1 MGATYKNNI
10 ELTIFGESHGKAIG
24 ITIGNLPSGIQI
36 DLDEVA
42 RDMKRRAPGQNKMS
56 TARKEADQV
65 EILSGLQDG
74 ITTGAPLTGVIY
86 NSDQHSK
93 DYSLLKTNMRPGHSD
108 YPAYIKYKGF
118 NDVRGGGHFS
128 GRITAPIVFAG
139 NIAKQILK
147 QKGIVVGAHILSIGN
162 VKDERFP
169 YNVDETLLSSLSQK
183 QYPTIKE
190 DVFEK
195 MEATI
200 LKAREKG
207 LKFVPCTGR
216 AFNMIPDILKEI
228 GTYDQAGEYSLCFNG
243 GLIVE
248 NKNNKVLHF
257 KGLEFDKAKEIF
269 DNARDLDVCVLVF
282 TLDCCYIF
290 HADEDEIQRKIAQ
303 KAKFEVIDDFDIS
316 FLKHEKI
323 AKILYEKR
331 DMDYLKVLALK
342 LPQSIQDTC
351 SIAFSS
357 GRYLEMNTKGVD
369 KGYGMRWLVDY
380 LGYDMD
386 ETIGI
391 GDNYND
397 VEMIKT
403 AKLGCA
409 VACASDDI
417 KELAQYVTKKDYDEG
432 AVSEVIEKFVLGED
446 HE

>member
-36 DLDEVA
+36 DLGEVS

-195 MEATI
+195 N
-200 LKAREKG
+200 
-207 LKFVPCTGR
+207 GR
-216 AFNMIPDILKEI
+216 QLF
-228 GTYDQAGEYSLCFNG
+228 
-243 GLIVE
+243 
-248 NKNNKVLHF
+248 
-257 KGLEFDKAKEIF
+257 
-269 DNARDLDVCVLVF
+269 
-282 TLDCCYIF
+282 
-290 HADEDEIQRKIAQ
+290 
-303 KAKFEVIDDFDIS
+303 
-316 FLKHEKI
+316 
-323 AKILYEKR
+323 
-331 DMDYLKVLALK
+331 
-342 LPQSIQDTC
+342 
-351 SIAFSS
+351 
-357 GRYLEMNTKGVD
+357 
-369 KGYGMRWLVDY
+369 
-380 LGYDMD
+380 
-386 ETIGI
+386 
-391 GDNYND
+391 
-397 VEMIKT
+397 
-403 AKLGCA
+403 
-409 VACASDDI
+409 
-417 KELAQYVTKKDYDEG
+417 
-432 AVSEVIEKFVLGED
+432 
-446 HE
+446 

>member
-36 DLDEVA
+36 DLDEVS

-147 QKGIVVGAHILSIGN
+147 QKGIIVGAHILSIGKI
-162 VKDERFP
+162 KDEKFP
-169 YNVDETLLSSLSQK
+169 VNVDDEMLLKLSEK

-195 MEATI
+195 MEETI
-200 LKAREKG
+200 LKAKENLDSVGGKIECVA
-207 LKFVPCTGR
+207 LHVPPGVGEP
-216 AFNMIPDILKEI
+216 FFDSLESHLSSLMFSIPGNL
-228 GTYDQAGEYSLCFNG
+228 
-243 GLIVE
+243 
-248 NKNNKVLHF
+248 
-257 KGLEFDKAKEIF
+257 
-269 DNARDLDVCVLVF
+269 
-282 TLDCCYIF
+282 
-290 HADEDEIQRKIAQ
+290 
-303 KAKFEVIDDFDIS
+303 
-316 FLKHEKI
+316 
-323 AKILYEKR
+323 
-331 DMDYLKVLALK
+331 
-342 LPQSIQDTC
+342 
-351 SIAFSS
+351 
-357 GRYLEMNTKGVD
+357 
-369 KGYGMRWLVDY
+369 
-380 LGYDMD
+380 
-386 ETIGI
+386 TI
-391 GDNYND
+391 
-397 VEMIKT
+397 
-403 AKLGCA
+403 
-409 VACASDDI
+409 
-417 KELAQYVTKKDYDEG
+417 
-432 AVSEVIEKFVLGED
+432 
-446 HE
+446 

>member
-36 DLDEVA
+36 DLDEVS

-147 QKGIVVGAHILSIGN
+147 QKGIIIGAHILSIGKI
-162 VKDERFP
+162 KDEKFP
-169 YNVDETLLSSLSQK
+169 VNVDDEMLLKLSEK

-195 MEATI
+195 MEETI
-200 LKAREKG
+200 LKAKENLDSVGGKIECVA
-207 LKFVPCTGR
+207 LHVPAGVGEP
-216 AFNMIPDILKEI
+216 FFDSLESHLSSLMFSIPAVKSVSFGDGESIDEMLGSEANDCYY
-228 GTYDQAGEYSLCFNG
+228 YDGDVVKTKTNNNG
-243 GLIVE
+243 GITGGISNGMPIVF
-248 NKNNKVLHF
+248 NVGIKPTPSIS
-257 KGLEFDKAKEIF
+257 KA
-269 DNARDLDVCVLVF
+269 
-282 TLDCCYIF
+282 
-290 HADEDEIQRKIAQ
+290 Q
-303 KAKFEVIDDFDIS
+303 
-316 FLKHEKI
+316 
-323 AKILYEKR
+323 
-331 DMDYLKVLALK
+331 
-342 LPQSIQDTC
+342 
-351 SIAFSS
+351 
-357 GRYLEMNTKGVD
+357 
-369 KGYGMRWLVDY
+369 
-380 LGYDMD
+380 
-386 ETIGI
+386 ETI
-391 GDNYND
+391 
-397 VEMIKT
+397 
-403 AKLGCA
+403 
-409 VACASDDI
+409 DI
-417 KELAQYVTKKDYDEG
+417 KNHQNTTL
-432 AVSEVIEKFVLGED
+432 EVHGRHDPCIVFRATVVVEAMAALTILDLVR
-446 HE
+446 